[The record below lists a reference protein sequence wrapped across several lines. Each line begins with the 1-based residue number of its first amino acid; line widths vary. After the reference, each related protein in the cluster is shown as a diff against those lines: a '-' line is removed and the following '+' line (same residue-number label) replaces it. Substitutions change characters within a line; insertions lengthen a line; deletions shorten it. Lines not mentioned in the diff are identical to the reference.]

1 MPTKEP
7 DVAVGEINSFAVAGD
22 FVEAVSCFVNSENF
36 SRLPSENSDVPDC
49 RRFNP
54 HFGFA
59 GATRESV
66 FLAAQVRTT
75 SSKQRLQGGGNHRG
89 PDTGYRLAFDRSGD
103 ELRASLRCINFC
115 NRQLENP
122 SEAKQPAKM
131 KGDLL

>member
-59 GATRESV
+59 GAT
-66 FLAAQVRTT
+66 
-75 SSKQRLQGGGNHRG
+75 
-89 PDTGYRLAFDRSGD
+89 
-103 ELRASLRCINFC
+103 
-115 NRQLENP
+115 
-122 SEAKQPAKM
+122 
-131 KGDLL
+131 